1 MTLFYE
7 VGISDRLLLI
17 VTRDLTKPQRQRQRE
32 SQKTIGL
39 ISKTTT
45 LQVQKSTLF
54 CKYLCLHCTTT
65 TRNDQILSLLGD
77 GKGKAINST
86 ISDTLYEL
94 ERVPLSPAQAKISF
108 FYK

>member
-17 VTRDLTKPQRQRQRE
+17 VTRDLTKPQRQQQRE
-32 SQKTIGL
+32 SQK
-39 ISKTTT
+39 TT
-45 LQVQKSTLF
+45 LQVQKSTIF